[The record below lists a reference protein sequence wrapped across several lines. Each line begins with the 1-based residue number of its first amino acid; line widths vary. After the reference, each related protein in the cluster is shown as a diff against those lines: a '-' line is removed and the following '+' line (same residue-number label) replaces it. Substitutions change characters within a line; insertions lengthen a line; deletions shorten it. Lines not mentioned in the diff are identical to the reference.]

1 MRIMKT
7 SFKGIITGVWDWK
20 PYCWDVLIDDGE
32 LAMAVEFPRDKKPQ
46 EGESIE
52 CIKGVGVKWRGEV
65 FAVDVR
71 APRFDDKGE
80 LYFT

>member
-1 MRIMKT
+1 MDMKV
-7 SFKGIITGVWDWK
+7 SFKGQITGVWDWK

-32 LAMAVEFPRDKKPQ
+32 CALAVEFPRDKKPK
-46 EGESIE
+46 EGESVE
-52 CIKGVGVKWRGEV
+52 CIKGVGVRWKGYV

-71 APRFDDKGE
+71 CPRIDDNGE